1 MQVVDEQQEHAAGRV
16 VGRTVARQDDAF
28 LHRRRRR
35 RLHVVDAPAVGQH
48 ERRDLLLDAVLVDL
62 ELVRLEVGD
71 ELIALLIADDDV
83 GRDEIDADAEGGLG
97 RRLRLTGGRCGL
109 LAPARAR
116 RQAVKDAPPGAGR
129 SRPAASERSSGAH
142 TIDYTHANRRQL
154 PIMRDIVLKQEL
166 AAKLTQ
172 QGHDVLDLGTHS
184 AAPVDYPDSAEAV
197 AVALRDEQADR
208 GIIVCGSGAGVSIA
222 ANKFPG
228 IRAAVCHDTYTAHQA
243 VEHDDM
249 NVLCLGA
256 RVVGA
261 ALALE
266 VATAFLAAVF
276 SGEDR
281 HQRRLNKVHD
291 IERRFSRS

>member
-1 MQVVDEQQEHAAGRV
+1 MRIAVSADHAGY
-16 VGRTVARQDDAF
+16 
-28 LHRRRRR
+28 
-35 RLHVVDAPAVGQH
+35 
-48 ERRDLLLDAVLVDL
+48 
-62 ELVRLEVGD
+62 
-71 ELIALLIADDDV
+71 I
-83 GRDEIDADAEGGLG
+83 
-97 RRLRLTGGRCGL
+97 
-109 LAPARAR
+109 
-116 RQAVKDAPPGAGR
+116 
-129 SRPAASERSSGAH
+129 
-142 TIDYTHANRRQL
+142 
-154 PIMRDIVLKQEL
+154 LKQEL

-172 QGHDVLDLGTHS
+172 QGHDIVDLGTHS

-197 AVALRDEQADR
+197 AVALRDKQVDR

-222 ANKFPG
+222 ASKFPG

-249 NVLCLGA
+249 NVLCLGS
-256 RVVGA
+256 RVVGP

-266 VATAFLAAVF
+266 VATAFLAAAF